1 MAESQQVVRTNEAT
15 QAAQALKSAVL
26 ALIQHDPEVIGA
38 IRGLM
43 ARPGTGQMGQ
53 SDAEHA
59 AVVMTLIETQV
70 QRLVRPD
77 SLRRAP
83 QLR

>member
-1 MAESQQVVRTNEAT
+1 MAESVSRTHEAT

-26 ALIQHDPEVIGA
+26 VLIQTDPDIIGA
-38 IRGLM
+38 IRALLDT
-43 ARPGTGQMGQ
+43 PTTGQMGQ

-59 AVVMTLIETQV
+59 AIVVDLIETQV
-70 QRLVRPD
+70 HRLVRPD

-83 QLR
+83 QMR